1 MKHKTQSL
9 SEFVLWLTS
18 PTPVPLSGD
27 DNHMYMPTKPGFVVE
42 INRKTFE
49 YFREAV
55 PSDSPDSCMLCY
67 AESLPLPA
75 LVFRRGHRFFA
86 RLLTDEETRLF
97 CELAEIPLPG
107 QG

>member
-1 MKHKTQSL
+1 MKYKTQSL
-9 SEFVLWLTS
+9 SEFAAWLTS

-27 DNHMYMPTKPGFVVE
+27 ENHMYMPTKPGFVVE

-86 RLLTDEETRLF
+86 RLLTDEETHLS
-97 CELAEIPLPG
+97 CELAEIALPG